1 MYMRNVKWERYH
13 ILAQD
18 DVIRNCLPETRLFD
32 AGTVFEMLQKYEEI
46 ILKPIAG
53 TKGNG
58 VFKVAMIKDDV
69 FEIHYSSNRK
79 RINKEKLIEQILAL
93 TKNSRY
99 LVQQRIRLAEVNHCP
114 FDLRVIVQRKK
125 GSSEW
130 EVTGQY
136 AKIAREGLITTN
148 IAKKGRAMTVEA
160 AIEKS
165 NMEKQNVQK
174 LLEELNFICLRIAS
188 LIQNQDLGRT
198 LWGIDMGID
207 KTGKIWNIE
216 VNAGSGLRGFRR
228 LEDKTMYKRI
238 RSYIRYNRRFKPPG
252 TRLNP

>member
-1 MYMRNVKWERYH
+1 MRNVKWERYH
-13 ILAQD
+13 ILVKD

-32 AGTVFEMLQKYEEI
+32 VETVFDMLQKYEEI

-58 VFKVAMIKDDV
+58 IFKVALIADDEL
-69 FEIHYSSNRK
+69 EIHHSSNRK
-79 RINKEKLIEQILAL
+79 RMNKEKLIEQILVL

-99 LVQQRIRLAEVNHCP
+99 LVQQRIRLAEVNYCP

-125 GSSEW
+125 GSTAW
-130 EVTGQY
+130 VVTGQY
-136 AKIAREGLITTN
+136 AKVAREGLITTN

-160 AIEKS
+160 AIENS
-165 NMEKQNVQK
+165 NMEKQNVQN
-174 LLEELNFICLRIAS
+174 LLQELNMLCLRIAS
-188 LIQNQDLGRT
+188 LIQNQEPERT
-198 LWGIDMGID
+198 LWGLDMGID

-228 LEDKTMYKRI
+228 LEDKTMYRRI
-238 RSYIRYNRRFKPPG
+238 RSYFRYNRKYKPPG
-252 TRLNP
+252 TSHNP